1 MTEKFVVSFL
11 NKSFDNFKK
20 NFVLKNKTFESAVKN
35 TNFNI
40 ELIDARPKDFSGSV
54 YIYLKIT
61 DGIIKIESPDSASDF
76 LTQYWL
82 KPSARMLGIN
92 PNKTNWFVI
101 VNSGYPEIEKDCSD
115 ESIKIKNSFKIDE
128 IKNLVVTIIKATTQ
142 IYDDHISNY
151 FTVDFDINI
160 DVNCR
165 HARWKGIKRNEVY
178 YEIRLIVDTPVGVPK
193 NYKDNLVPMRVT
205 KNLRNNLV
213 PQLETYIENH
223 MTNFKDATYAIDV
236 DFNYPSYD
244 DNLNESDD
252 KIKDFFSKN
261 ANKIK
266 KAFTDEIKESG
277 EDIKQSYNNFIKL
290 INSDKQISKEEK
302 EKIGDE
308 LKTVLKKSLGKL
320 GMVGVFLL
328 PGGTVFILLYKLFKN
343 RIKKSE
349 ELPFDEVN
357 EDNKKIRIFS
367 ENTDSDEF
375 KWHRDRENRLIT
387 VIESNNWELQIDNE
401 LPKKLVSGQQIIIP
415 EGVYHRVIKGKG
427 KLKVSIDFI

>member
-20 NFVLKNKTFESAVKN
+20 HFVLKNKTVESAVKN

-115 ESIKIKNSFKIDE
+115 ESIKIKNSFNIDE
-128 IKNLVVTIIKATTQ
+128 IKNLVVTIIKATSQ
-142 IYDDHISNY
+142 IYDDQISNY
-151 FTVDFDINI
+151 FTIDFDINI
-160 DVNCR
+160 DVKCR

-223 MTNFKDATYAIDV
+223 MTNFKDVSYSIDV
-236 DFNYPSYD
+236 DFNSPSYD

-261 ANKIK
+261 AEKIK
-266 KAFTDEIKESG
+266 KSFTNEIKDSG
-277 EDIKQSYNNFIKL
+277 DDIKKTYKNFIKL
-290 INSDKQISKEEK
+290 INSGDQVSKEDK
-302 EKIGDE
+302 EKIGNE
-308 LKTVLKKSLGKL
+308 LKSTLKKSLGKL

-343 RIKKSE
+343 KMKKSE
-349 ELPFDEVN
+349 DLPFDEVK
-357 EDNKKIRIFS
+357 EGDKKIRVFS
-367 ENTDSDEF
+367 ESVETDEL
-375 KWHRDRENRLIT
+375 KWHRDREDRLIE
-387 VIESNNWELQIDNE
+387 VLDGEGWSIQLDNKI
-401 LPKKLVSGQQIIIP
+401 PVKMKKGDEFIIP
-415 EGVYHRVIKGKG
+415 EGVYHRIIKGKG
-427 KLKVSIDFI
+427 DLKVSVTYL